1 LTKDLV
7 TAYVSSGI
15 DISNAEE
22 LAKVSLIDSVR
33 NNSNVESVKLAMSI
47 GKFDTIEE
55 VLTKIVSVPQ
65 NTPQVFFANKVF
77 NHRGRHF
84 RGRRPFNRNFIVTI
98 GNRNI
103 VIGKIMALLPE
114 AGIILIGRVTIRM
127 LIIVVLK
134 IQKTCRPPVK
144 KRPENF
150 KSLYNQS
157 RIN

>member
-1 LTKDLV
+1 MTKDLV

-84 RGRRPFNRNFIVTI
+84 RGRRPFNRNEFYRNDRKPEYRNWQNN
-98 GNRNI
+98 GFAARGRNNFNRSRNYKN
-103 VIGKIMALLPE
+103 VNY
-114 AGIILIGRVTIRM
+114 
-127 LIIVVLK
+127 
-134 IQKTCRPPVK
+134 CS
-144 KRPENF
+144 PENSKNMQASGQETTGEF
-150 KSLYNQS
+150 
-157 RIN
+157 